1 MPEIIPVRPD
11 DAWLSQI
18 LDRVR
23 SGGDLVLAKDGQA
36 FARLVRVE
44 PVVQKGDPSAPVE
57 FREVVGKEGFV
68 MMKPPEGTP
77 QGPSKPG

>member
-11 DAWLSQI
+11 DAWLAQI

-23 SGGDLVLAKDGQA
+23 SGGDIVLAKDGQV

-44 PVVQKGDPSAPVE
+44 PALAKGDAAPAE

-68 MMKPPEGTP
+68 MMMPPEGA
-77 QGPSKPG
+77 GSDKSG